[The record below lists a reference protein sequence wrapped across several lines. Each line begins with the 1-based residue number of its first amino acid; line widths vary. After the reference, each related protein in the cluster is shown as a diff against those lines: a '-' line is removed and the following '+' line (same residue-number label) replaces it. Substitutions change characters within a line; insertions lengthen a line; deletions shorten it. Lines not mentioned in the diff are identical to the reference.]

1 MLLVFFPCD
10 ESLHRRRFTS
20 VGGYH
25 LRVLKVRDLTDGCS
39 FQVRVQ
45 PRARHNA
52 IVGEIDGALKISLTA
67 PPVEGKANAACIEFF
82 ARLLKAPKSSFSIA
96 AGATTRNKV
105 IHVRGIS
112 ADELRLRLQSNE
124 KLITKR
130 SK

>member
-1 MLLVFFPCD
+1 MVN
-10 ESLHRRRFTS
+10 
-20 VGGYH
+20 
-25 LRVLKVRDLTDGCS
+25 VRKLPDGCS

-45 PRARHNA
+45 PRARRNA
-52 IVGEIDGALKISLTA
+52 VAGDIDGALKISLTA
-67 PPVEGKANAACIEFF
+67 PPVEGRANEACIEFL
-82 ARLLKAPKSSFSIA
+82 AKLLKAPKSSFSIA

-105 IHVRGIS
+105 IHVLGIS